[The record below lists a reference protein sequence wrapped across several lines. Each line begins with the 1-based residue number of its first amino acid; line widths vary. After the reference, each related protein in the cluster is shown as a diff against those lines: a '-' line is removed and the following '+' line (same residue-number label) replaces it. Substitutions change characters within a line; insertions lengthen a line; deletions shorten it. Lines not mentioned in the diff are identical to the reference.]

1 MNYVMMSEQD
11 MLMDLVG
18 MEEWELP
25 ELTSDYSDELWD
37 GEF

>member
-1 MNYVMMSEQD
+1 MEIVKMSEHE

-37 GEF
+37 REF